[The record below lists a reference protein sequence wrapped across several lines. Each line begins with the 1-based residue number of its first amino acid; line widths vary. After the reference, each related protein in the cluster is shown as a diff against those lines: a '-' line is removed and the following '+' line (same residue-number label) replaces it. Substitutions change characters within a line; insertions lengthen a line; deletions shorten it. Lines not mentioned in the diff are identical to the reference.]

1 MRPHDLNR
9 LLANFQSSLQEITI
23 IATERASMASDTENE
38 IGGKAVELRSYIDPT
53 KDNDS
58 SLHTQLWIDP
68 AEEFVQY
75 THSGD
80 PVDVTFGVKELKAF
94 LSFCEGCEVDI
105 HIYLEKAGEPI
116 LMAPKFGLD
125 DGSSSNFDAT
135 LVLATMLI
143 SQLHEGNRPEPPQA
157 TAHGQAADGTGSQ
170 GQQERCGVNVSEHP
184 SDHTRIWSE
193 LSGSAARSGSGGGAE
208 ARQAPG
214 ERDLNANEQREIQR
228 ISTMHISKDTSAREN
243 VAVNPSLGH
252 PVQKDHA
259 KEAQERS
266 ETNAHSFSQRHPS
279 NWVDADED
287 EDEDDDGDADG
298 NELCVQSTPPYYEEQ

>member
-1 MRPHDLNR
+1 
-9 LLANFQSSLQEITI
+9 
-23 IATERASMASDTENE
+23 
-38 IGGKAVELRSYIDPT
+38 
-53 KDNDS
+53 
-58 SLHTQLWIDP
+58 
-68 AEEFVQY
+68 
-75 THSGD
+75 
-80 PVDVTFGVKELKAF
+80 
-94 LSFCEGCEVDI
+94 
-105 HIYLEKAGEPI
+105 
-116 LMAPKFGLD
+116 MAPKFGLD

-143 SQLHEGNRPEPPQA
+143 SQLHEGNPPEPPQA
-157 TAHGQAADGTGSQ
+157 TAHGEAADGTGSQ

-287 EDEDDDGDADG
+287 EDDDGDADG